1 MVEVQRG
8 EIEFVELGESFVGG
22 LPVRSPK
29 RPLGMLRDPNLERAW
44 SAVLNQNPPAQLA
57 SIYTDHSPDAGSFYT
72 QVVGYRC
79 HSIEDVMRG
88 HVMARVPGGRYARFM
103 STGEFP
109 DVVSNLWQQVRA
121 AEEAGQIDRAST
133 GAFECYPHAYRID
146 LYIAV
151 DAAPGSARHGL

>member
-1 MVEVQRG
+1 MVELRSG
-8 EIEFVELGESFVGG
+8 EIEVVELGQTFVGG

-44 SAVLNQNPPAQLA
+44 SSVLKQNPPGPLA
-57 SIYTDHSPDAGSFYT
+57 SIYTDHSAEAGSFYT

-79 HSIEDVMRG
+79 ESIEDVMRG
-88 HVMARVPGGRYARFM
+88 HVMARIPGGRYARFV

-109 DVVSNLWQQVRA
+109 DVVSNLWQQVREAEDAGRIGRVA
-121 AEEAGQIDRAST
+121 A
-133 GAFECYPHAYRID
+133 GAYECYPHAYRID

-151 DAAPGSARHGL
+151 DAPSRRSGHEL

>member
-1 MVEVQRG
+1 MRSG
-8 EIEFVELGESFVGG
+8 EIEFVELDETFVGG

-44 SAVLNQNPPAQLA
+44 SAVLGQNPPGPLA
-57 SIYTDHSPDAGSFYT
+57 SIYTDHAAEAGSFYT

-79 HSIEDVMRG
+79 ESIGDVMRG
-88 HVMARVPGGRYARFM
+88 HVMARVPGGRYARFF

-109 DVVSNLWQQVRA
+109 DVVSNLWQQVRE
-121 AEEAGQIDRAST
+121 AEDAGQLDRAFT

-151 DAAPGSARHGL
+151 GSLSRSNCHGL